1 MIVIKKMKKMKKSK
15 PIFIF
20 LEFSLQLFK
29 TESIK
34 GSKIC
39 SVKKY
44 AHSNILIQNIH
55 HYRGAI
61 SYSFK

>member
-29 TESIK
+29 KESIK
-34 GSKIC
+34 GMIIC

-44 AHSNILIQNIH
+44 AHSNILD
-55 HYRGAI
+55 
-61 SYSFK
+61 